1 MNDWV
6 KALLLGCCVTHVAA
20 TPLNEAEQQAWITDI
35 DFYAHQVKVRHI
47 HPFHTLT
54 EGDFKRR
61 IETLKTDLPELNE
74 AQIETRLMA
83 ISRAIGDGHSNY
95 LMMSG
100 PHQHFPFRFK
110 FFGDTLKVVDATSEY
125 RGLIGTQLHSIN
137 GLSVAELYTQLA
149 PVLPGVDNQFSEQS
163 SFEYY
168 LSLHK
173 LLLGLGIVKQGL
185 PASFH
190 FIAGTNEKTLQISPV
205 SMQEFGKLSSAYS
218 RVEPKLTAQDIGMPG
233 ITLSLLENQKAAYFD
248 FASYPTPE
256 QVMLRCDALQS
267 TLESAGSRYLIID
280 FRGNSG
286 GNFYSG
292 LALSACLLPLDQIDW
307 MRGVYVLT
315 DSVTFSAAMS
325 NTAQFRQILNAQVV
339 GTPTGGDPNH
349 FAENSQFL
357 MPNSGRRFTLSKR
370 YYPFIAEQSD
380 SVYPDIHIEPSWD
393 DYRRGRDTVLTE
405 LLVRL
410 NGMLIAGNTV
420 PALAE

>member
-1 MNDWV
+1 MSQRV
-6 KALLLGCCVTHVAA
+6 KALLLGCCAMHVTAA
-20 TPLNEAEQQAWITDI
+20 PLNEAEQQAWTTDI
-35 DFYAHQVKVRHI
+35 DFYAEQVKARHI

-54 EGDFKRR
+54 EEDFKRK
-61 IETLKTDLPELNE
+61 IEALKVDLPRLSE
-74 AQIETRLMA
+74 AQVETRLMA

-110 FFGDTLKVVDATSEY
+110 FFGGTLKVVDATAEHHE
-125 RGLIGTQLHSIN
+125 LIGTQLHSIN
-137 GLSVAELYTQLA
+137 GLSVAELFTQLA
-149 PVLPGVDNQFSEQS
+149 PVLPGVDNQFSEHS

-173 LLLGLGIVKQGL
+173 LLVGLGIVEQGR

-190 FIAGTNEKTLQISPV
+190 FIEGKGAKTLQVSPIS
-205 SMQEFGKLSSAYS
+205 MREFGKLSSAYS
-218 RVEPKLTAQDIGMPG
+218 RVEPKLTKQDIGMPG
-233 ITLSLLENQKAAYFD
+233 ITLSLLESQKAAYFD
-248 FASYPTPE
+248 FASYPAPE
-256 QVMLRCDALQS
+256 QVMPHCDALQT
-267 TLESAGSRYLIID
+267 TLRSAGSRYLIID

-292 LALSACLLPLDQIDW
+292 LALSACLQPLDQIDW
-307 MRGVYVLT
+307 MQGVYVLT
-315 DSVTFSAAMS
+315 DGATFSAAMS

-380 SVYPDIHIEPSWD
+380 AVYPDIYIEPSWD
-393 DYRRGRDTVLTE
+393 DYRHGKDTVLTE

-410 NGMLIAGNTV
+410 NGMLITGKTV